1 MGDQSRDIRW
11 LQRLAN
17 YRKAL
22 AQLQKFVEKQ
32 ELSELEEQGLIKAF
46 EYTYE
51 LAWHTLKDFLEY
63 QGHMEI
69 YGSRDTLRKAHELD
83 LISNGESWMDMLESR
98 NRTSHSYNEEVAQQI
113 SRAVRHDY
121 YPLFCEL
128 ERTLSRLQA
137 QFT

>member
-1 MGDQSRDIRW
+1 MGGQSRDIRW

-22 AQLQKFVEKQ
+22 AQLQKFVEKE

-63 QGHMEI
+63 QDHTEI
-69 YGSRDTLRKAHELD
+69 YGYRDAIRKAHELD
-83 LISNGESWMDMLESR
+83 LISPGETWMDMLESR

-113 SRAVRHDY
+113 SQAVRHDY
-121 YPLFCEL
+121 YPLFHEL
-128 ERTLSRLQA
+128 ERTLGRLEA
-137 QFT
+137 QLT